1 VCVSGR
7 RGRGQKP
14 GKECCQMSEA
24 NTIILDSVFYP
35 LNSRDCHAMSSLS
48 HVAGCVYMKTDSL
61 VNDGQEVVRKSA
73 NGKNN

>member
-1 VCVSGR
+1 MCVCLAEG
-7 RGRGQKP
+7 GGQKP

-24 NTIILDSVFYP
+24 NTIVLDWVFYP

-48 HVAGCVYMKTDSL
+48 HVAGCLYMNTDSL
-61 VNDGQEVVRKSA
+61 VNDEQGVVRKSA